1 MGHEKSSHPNRQKS
15 VRTLKFSTAIICL
28 SLCLSSMIALAGEG
42 ERLLD
47 KFIVETK
54 TMSANFSQS
63 LRTSDGELL
72 QESTGQFYLQKPGRF
87 RWNYMLPYAQE
98 IVSDGENIWI
108 YDVDLQQVTVQ
119 KQSIALSNTPM
130 ALIQD
135 KISVD
140 AAFDIKPLDEKN
152 GVYRLLLAS
161 KSETTDFKNIILG
174 VSENGLQFMQLKDQF
189 DQDTDIVFSDTKV
202 NGEIDSATFIFKA
215 PEGTDIFGGN

>member
-1 MGHEKSSHPNRQKS
+1 M
-15 VRTLKFSTAIICL
+15 
-28 SLCLSSMIALAGEG
+28 ALAGEG

-140 AAFDIKPLDEKN
+140 AAFDIKSLDEKN

-174 VSENGLQFMQLKDQF
+174 VNENGLQFMQLKDQF

>member
-1 MGHEKSSHPNRQKS
+1 
-15 VRTLKFSTAIICL
+15 
-28 SLCLSSMIALAGEG
+28 MIALAGEG

-87 RWNYMLPYAQE
+87 RWNYILPYAQE

>member
-1 MGHEKSSHPNRQKS
+1 MGHEKSLHLNRQKS
-15 VRTLKFSTAIICL
+15 VRTLKFSTAIIFL
-28 SLCLSSMIALAGEG
+28 SLSISSVIALAGEG

-140 AAFDIKPLDEKN
+140 AAFDIKSLDEKN

-174 VSENGLQFMQLKDQF
+174 VNENGLQFMQLKDQF

-202 NGEIDSATFIFKA
+202 NGEIDSATFIF
-215 PEGTDIFGGN
+215 

>member
-1 MGHEKSSHPNRQKS
+1 
-15 VRTLKFSTAIICL
+15 
-28 SLCLSSMIALAGEG
+28 MIALAGEG